1 MDKIEAINK
10 AREELKVILEDDWD
24 SSMVEGNNID
34 LYSYYEENHTQTV
47 VLVFAM
53 DTGTRY
59 EFTFYNGKLL
69 EVIAIEFKWIKSYV

>member
-10 AREELKVILEDDWD
+10 AREELKNMFSDIFDT
-24 SSMVEGNNID
+24 SMVTNDDID

-47 VLVFAM
+47 ILVFAM
-53 DTGTRY
+53 DTDTKY

-69 EVIAIEFKWIKSYV
+69 EVIVVEFKWKKTYV

>member
-1 MDKIEAINK
+1 MDKIEAINI

-24 SSMVEGNNID
+24 SSMVEVGID

-47 VLVFAM
+47 ILVFAI
-53 DTGTRY
+53 DTDTRY

-69 EVIAIEFKWIKSYV
+69 EVIAVEFKWIKSYV

>member
-24 SSMVEGNNID
+24 SSMVEVGID

-47 VLVFAM
+47 ILVFAM
-53 DTGTRY
+53 DTDTKY

-69 EVIAIEFKWIKSYV
+69 EVIAVEFKWIKTYA

>member
-10 AREELKVILEDDWD
+10 AREELKNILVDDWD
-24 SSMVEGNNID
+24 SSVVEDGID

-47 VLVFAM
+47 ILVFAM
-53 DTGTRY
+53 DTDTRY

-69 EVIAIEFKWIKSYV
+69 EVIAVEFKWIKTYA